1 MSDSTTEIL
10 KQFRNEDATK
20 LASDFKWFLDHEE
33 GRRILQWIVETSGIY
48 SRSADDKASFGRRDL
63 GLQILGKAN
72 QVSPENVIKMM
83 VEHANKNSVR
93 LSQIKNAKQY

>member
-1 MSDSTTEIL
+1 MDTKTEML
-10 KQFRNEDATK
+10 TQFRAEDSMQ
-20 LASDFKWFLDHEE
+20 LISDFRWLLSAVE

-72 QVSPENVIKMM
+72 QVDAEAVVKMM
-83 VEHANKNSVR
+83 AEHAE
-93 LSQIKNAKQY
+93 KNAERMAKIKHTRY